1 MTGLGYREHV
11 TDALRELNWSRIEHM
26 ITEHDVCVI
35 YQLVNDARASEV
47 MRSRIARRSDV
58 SARQTRANVDGLL
71 DVCTPH
77 PYRVR
82 QTVVLRSGS

>member
-1 MTGLGYREHV
+1 
-11 TDALRELNWSRIEHM
+11 M

-35 YQLVNDARASEV
+35 YQLVDDAQASEV

-58 SARQTRANVDGLL
+58 SARETRANVDGLL